1 MSRARPECA
10 THSPPRRAQTHGSLR
25 EGGQDPGTLRPL
37 CSRGSAP
44 VQVQVRQRAPPRAAG
59 SQTRAAAAARTPRP
73 FPAEAATGAMT
84 ARLILALSE
93 GKERKRAIQV
103 LKMSQAFTVLAVPNA
118 GPEPSGRVVGAGGN
132 ARQCLWQKPDPY
144 LTVLCNG
151 PQRDP
156 LPPFWTVLFTKLR
169 PEMHGCINNRPPHKP
184 PDKATHTH
192 MEHRKEGPSHRGSGR
207 PAAGGLPAGQGLASV
222 LPSLGPAAALEGDQT
237 SLP

>member
-10 THSPPRRAQTHGSLR
+10 THSPLRRAQTRGSLR
-25 EGGQDPGTLRPL
+25 EGGQDPGTPRPL

-73 FPAEAATGAMT
+73 FPAEAATGAMA

-132 ARQCLWQKPDPY
+132 ARQCLWRKPDPY

-169 PEMHGCINNRPPHKP
+169 PEHLMDVSITDHHTSLRTKPH
-184 PDKATHTH
+184 THTWSTG
-192 MEHRKEGPSHRGSGR
+192 RRGPATEGP
-207 PAAGGLPAGQGLASV
+207 GGLR
-222 LPSLGPAAALEGDQT
+222 LEGCLQVGA
-237 SLP
+237 

>member
-44 VQVQVRQRAPPRAAG
+44 VQVQVRQRAPPGAAG

-93 GKERKRAIQV
+93 GKERKRRSRCWLSRMRVLNQV
-103 LKMSQAFTVLAVPNA
+103 AEWWGREGTHDSVYGESLTLTSLSCVMDHRETHSLH
-118 GPEPSGRVVGAGGN
+118 SGR
-132 ARQCLWQKPDPY
+132 C
-144 LTVLCNG
+144 
-151 PQRDP
+151 
-156 LPPFWTVLFTKLR
+156 FS
-169 PEMHGCINNRPPHKP
+169 
-184 PDKATHTH
+184 
-192 MEHRKEGPSHRGSGR
+192 PS
-207 PAAGGLPAGQGLASV
+207 
-222 LPSLGPAAALEGDQT
+222 
-237 SLP
+237 